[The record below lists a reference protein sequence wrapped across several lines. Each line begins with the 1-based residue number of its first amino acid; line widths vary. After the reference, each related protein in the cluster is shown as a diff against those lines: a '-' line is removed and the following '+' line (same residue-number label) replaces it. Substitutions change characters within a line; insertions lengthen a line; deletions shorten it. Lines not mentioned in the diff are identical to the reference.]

1 MFNFIKQ
8 AFLTL
13 SSFSGPL
20 ASKCVFLNDELS
32 LVKAILID
40 LNQNNLSN
48 YQFMVSLDRFN
59 GICNTLKDLSCR
71 MCVLNET
78 EVVNLNAITMIA

>member
-40 LNQNNLSN
+40 INQNELIKLSI
-48 YQFMVSLDRFN
+48 Y
-59 GICNTLKDLSCR
+59 G
-71 MCVLNET
+71 
-78 EVVNLNAITMIA
+78 

>member
-13 SSFSGPL
+13 SRFSGPL

-32 LVKAILID
+32 LFKAILID
-40 LNQNNLSN
+40 INQNELIKLSI
-48 YQFMVSLDRFN
+48 Y
-59 GICNTLKDLSCR
+59 G
-71 MCVLNET
+71 
-78 EVVNLNAITMIA
+78 